1 MILNTIPRVSLVVLL
16 CTAGSAIAQQTA
28 TASFPTSQSASAALP
43 SPAADL
49 CTRQVSVSCTKPPRP
64 FVKRKASHKPST
76 APAPQYDALAIH
88 PNAAIRDTKA
98 KETVLPGVMVIAG
111 SDSQALDFT
120 KARKLSLTN
129 GSNEVVYLSDV
140 DQNRIQLPFVNPKII
155 GTEEI
160 TVDKRPSSNNVYI
173 QFKDNVT
180 RPVQVYIEQPGG
192 SGAVYGLQLTP
203 KKIPAQ
209 TIIIRD
215 NSLLEGE
222 SIAAPKGN
230 DYVASTQFLMETVA
244 LGASPQGFSQ
254 LDVKIAPIAMNGLV
268 VSAEKMF
275 SSADRDIY
283 VYDVMN
289 PGGKT
294 LTLREEEF
302 NGDSVLAIS
311 IFPKPLLAGG
321 EHAKVFVIARKQK
334 GR

>member
-1 MILNTIPRVSLVVLL
+1 MTLTTFPRISLLL
-16 CTAGSAIAQQTA
+16 MLCAGSDTFAQQTA
-28 TASFPTSQSASAALP
+28 TASFPISQSASAALP
-43 SPAADL
+43 TASADS
-49 CTRQVSVSCTKPPRP
+49 CTRQVNVSCDRP
-64 FVKRKASHKPST
+64 ARPAVKRKISHKPS
-76 APAPQYDALAIH
+76 APALPPYDALAIH
-88 PNAAIRDTKA
+88 PEAAIRNTRA
-98 KETVLPGVMVIAG
+98 KEIALPGVMTIAG

-120 KARKLSLTN
+120 KARKLTLTN

-140 DQNRIQLPFVNPKII
+140 DQNRIQLPFVNPKIV

-192 SGAVYGLQLTP
+192 AGAVYGLQLTP

-244 LGASPQGFSQ
+244 LGAAPQGFSQ
-254 LDVKIAPIAMNGLV
+254 LEVKIAPITMNGLV

-289 PGGKT
+289 PGGRSV
-294 LTLREEEF
+294 TLREEEF

-321 EHAKVFVIARKQK
+321 EHAKVLVIARKQK